1 MARCPELADD
11 LLSRN
16 ALAVCNLLA
25 AFAYRGLE
33 TNPILGI
40 ELVAVVILLDELKAN
55 ADLWLLDVAS
65 GASRRLTANKA
76 SDTSPA
82 FSPDGKRLA
91 FLSKREGDAAAQ
103 IYVLPLDGGEPD
115 RQGDMRTVDDP

>member
-1 MARCPELADD
+1 MVRCPEFADD
-11 LLSRN
+11 LFSWN

-55 ADLWLLDVAS
+55 LGTFREIDDILDDDS
-65 GASRRLTANKA
+65 TALYA
-76 SDTSPA
+76 
-82 FSPDGKRLA
+82 
-91 FLSKREGDAAAQ
+91 
-103 IYVLPLDGGEPD
+103 
-115 RQGDMRTVDDP
+115 TV